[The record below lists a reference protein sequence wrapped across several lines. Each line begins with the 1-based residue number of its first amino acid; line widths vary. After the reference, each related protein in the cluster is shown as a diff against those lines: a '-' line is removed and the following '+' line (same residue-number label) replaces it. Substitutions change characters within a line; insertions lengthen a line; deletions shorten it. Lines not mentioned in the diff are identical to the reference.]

1 MGIEEG
7 NSVSICYPV
16 IFLGKHRIGAK
27 ALDDRALVFILL
39 EVLKLL
45 KDDADVPDIY
55 GLFSTQEE
63 VGARGAIAA
72 ATRLKPDVAL
82 ALDMSLA
89 VDIPGVSES
98 RYINELGR
106 GTSIKVMDKL
116 SAALAV
122 SWQTGTLSVK

>member
-1 MGIEEG
+1 M
-7 NSVSICYPV
+7 Y
-16 IFLGKHRIGAK
+16 RISMACFPPRK
-27 ALDDRALVFILL
+27 RWEPA
-39 EVLKLL
+39 
-45 KDDADVPDIY
+45 
-55 GLFSTQEE
+55 
-63 VGARGAIAA
+63 GAIAA